1 MCVARAD
8 LCLSGLADGQ
18 GDGDHDE
25 TDGVGEGVGFGDFVA
40 FGDLV
45 GVGDFVAFGDLVGV
59 GDFVFVFVFVF
70 VGVGFDAAREAAFV
84 VPVHAPLVALALGE
98 GWARLVAGVALDS
111 HGVADAM
118 MAG

>member
-8 LCLSGLADGQ
+8 LCLSGLADGHGV
-18 GDGDHDE
+18 GDDDE
-25 TDGVGEGVGFGDFVA
+25 TDGVGEGGGE
-40 FGDLV
+40 GV
-45 GVGDFVAFGDLVGV
+45 GVGDFVAFADLAGV
-59 GDFVFVFVFVF
+59 GDFVFAFA
-70 VGVGFDAAREAAFV
+70 GAGFDAAREVAFV
-84 VPVHAPLVALALGE
+84 VPVHAPLVALGLGE